1 MFFAIASCYNN
12 VKYNIKLYNINLLY
26 YIDLY
31 KRNNY
36 VAQMHQPQQKKTKRK
51 TNNLYACCPFGAI
64 RIKMYYEC

>member
-1 MFFAIASCYNN
+1 MFFAIASCYYNN
-12 VKYNIKLYNINLLY
+12 VKYNIKHYNIYILY

-36 VAQMHQPQQKKTKRK
+36 VAQMHQPLKH

-64 RIKMYYEC
+64 RLKMYYEC